1 MECHNFGVVF
11 KERAQISDQNP
22 RRNPFVPDFHWMPF
36 YFDLVTVSI
45 KTSDGSPISPSGQQL
60 LRKFNSSPVLQQS
73 SKISLSSTSSKIS
86 PKHSPHSGSSS
97 HNSPKHQS
105 LPSPKGNHYSTS
117 SPKHSSSA
125 GSGKPSM
132 STLKSATSSP
142 NSKSSIGSS
151 GERIKT
157 YSSSSSRDRQVIY

>member
-1 MECHNFGVVF
+1 
-11 KERAQISDQNP
+11 
-22 RRNPFVPDFHWMPF
+22 MPF

>member
-1 MECHNFGVVF
+1 MKSTIKRSVEILIIYPHKKRIN
-11 KERAQISDQNP
+11 ER
-22 RRNPFVPDFHWMPF
+22 
-36 YFDLVTVSI
+36 YFMNCICLFNLVTVSI

-86 PKHSPHSGSSS
+86 PKHSPHSGTSS
-97 HNSPKHQS
+97 HSSPKHQS
-105 LPSPKGNHYSTS
+105 LPSPKGNHFSTS

-151 GERIKT
+151 GERVKT

>member
-1 MECHNFGVVF
+1 MIRNFMIRVRIEWKYLMEFTFFLSC
-11 KERAQISDQNP
+11 P
-22 RRNPFVPDFHWMPF
+22 
-36 YFDLVTVSI
+36 LVTVSI

-60 LRKFNSSPVLQQS
+60 LRKFNSSPVQQQS
-73 SKISLSSTSSKIS
+73 SKIISTSSKIS
-86 PKHSPHSGSSS
+86 PKHSPHSS

-157 YSSSSSRDRQVIY
+157 YSSSSGRDRQVIY